1 MRNSARWCVTFALP
15 LLVVAT
21 AAAQTQTTFE
31 PKGPGAAPATA
42 AVVAPAQAPA
52 AATASNA
59 DDLSS
64 QATDPTASLMSF
76 NLINNFTT
84 SYHGLD
90 DSGYTF
96 KFQPVVPFRAWRAS
110 NILRVV
116 VPYQTSGP
124 GEEGLKSVTIFDLV
138 VLPQKWGRLAFGP
151 VMSLSESTSPVPSKF
166 AIGPAV
172 GVMRPISKKLN
183 VGLFTQ
189 NLFAAHVGLTQ
200 IQPIVAYQLGN
211 GWALSAGDLQFTYDW
226 KGGGWVSVP
235 IGVQIGKVRPI
246 ARQPMRFALNPQ
258 WNLRDVTGAPKVQ
271 LTFTVTL
278 LAPVR

>member
-1 MRNSARWCVTFALP
+1 MAQSASTWLGLALA
-15 LLVVAT
+15 LSVAT
-21 AAAQTQTTFE
+21 
-31 PKGPGAAPATA
+31 TA
-42 AVVAPAQAPA
+42 AGQTRTADQPKASAGPVTAPMAASAPAQPPA
-52 AATASNA
+52 ADAQ
-59 DDLSS
+59 DLSA

-76 NLINNFTT
+76 NMINSFTT

-96 KFQPVVPFRAWRAS
+96 KFQPVVPFRVWRAS

-124 GEEGLKSVTIFDLV
+124 GDEGLKSVTIFDLV
-138 VLPQKWGRLAFGP
+138 VLPQKWGRFAIGP

-172 GVMRPISKKLN
+172 GAIKPISKKLN

-189 NLFAAHVGLTQ
+189 NLFAAHVGITQ
-200 IQPIVAYQLGN
+200 LQPIIAYQLGN

-226 KGGGWVSVP
+226 ERGGWVSVP
-235 IGVQIGKVRPI
+235 IGFQIGKVRPI
-246 ARQPMRFALNPQ
+246 AGQPMRFALNPQ
-258 WNLRDVTGAPKVQ
+258 WNLRNVEGAPKVQ
-271 LTFTVTL
+271 LTFTVTI
-278 LAPVR
+278 LAPAK

>member
-1 MRNSARWCVTFALP
+1 VISASVTIAG
-15 LLVVAT
+15 
-21 AAAQTQTTFE
+21 Q
-31 PKGPGAAPATA
+31 APA
-42 AVVAPAQAPA
+42 PQAPA
-52 AATASNA
+52 AATAPADGSS

-64 QATDPTASLMSF
+64 QATDPTASLMAF
-76 NLINNFTT
+76 NLINSFTT
-84 SYHGLD
+84 AYHGLD
-90 DSGYTF
+90 DSGYEF
-96 KFQPVVPFRAWRAS
+96 KFQPVVPFRAWGVN

-116 VPYQTSGP
+116 VPYQIDGP
-124 GEEGLKSVTIFDLV
+124 GNEGLKSVTIFDLV
-138 VLPQKWGRLAFGP
+138 VLPQKWGRFAFGP
-151 VMSLSESTSPVPSKF
+151 VMSLSESAGATPSKF

-172 GVMRPISKKLN
+172 GAMKPNSKKLN
-183 VGLFTQ
+183 IGLFTQ

-271 LTFTVTL
+271 LTFTATL